1 MPGPS
6 VRPCTVRSTFDPMC
20 MWHVACGRPRRPAVP
35 SVGGHCDCGAL
46 TSSLARALTRWE
58 QQRTSQ
64 AWCNATLD
72 WEWGWAAAGRR
83 RGGFPRQPHVVNRC
97 RQSISPAAA
106 SQRPGCDQAATRLRS
121 METKRKPLRRSFLPV
136 LPPSGGTGSQLPAPK
151 QLRSEVVQAGT
162 SLSPHGRGLGS
173 LRYLPTSFN
182 RYF

>member
-1 MPGPS
+1 MH
-6 VRPCTVRSTFDPMC
+6 CTLDSMC

-106 SQRPGCDQAATRLRS
+106 SQRPGCDQAAFHGDEEEASAAL
-121 METKRKPLRRSFLPV
+121 F
-136 LPPSGGTGSQLPAPK
+136 PSCLAAFWRHRVAMQVP
-151 QLRSEVVQAGT
+151 
-162 SLSPHGRGLGS
+162 LSPHGRGLGS